1 MAVGNPNRPKAE
13 SGIMRWIDD
22 RFPATQM
29 WQEHMSKYYAAPAN
43 FWYVFGVLS
52 LLVLVNQILTGI
64 WLTMSYE
71 PSAEGAFASVEYIMR
86 DVEMGWIIRYM
97 HSSGASAFFIVVYL
111 HMFRGLMYGSYQK
124 PRELI
129 WLFGMAI
136 YLALMAEG
144 FFGYLLPWGQ
154 MSYWGAQVI
163 LSLAGAIP
171 VVGDDLMTWVRGDF
185 LISGITLNRFFS
197 LHVIALPIVILALVV
212 LHILA
217 LHDVGSSNPD
227 GIEIEKNK
235 DENGKPVDGVAFWPY
250 LVIKDLV
257 AVGIFLVVFCLII
270 FFFPEGGGYFIE
282 KPNYEPA
289 NPLKTPEHIA
299 PVWYF
304 TPYYSILRAITYP
317 LFGMDAKFWGV
328 VAMGAAIA
336 ILFVVPWLD
345 RSPVKSMRYKGWLSR
360 IWLAIF
366 VVSFFILGYLGTVAA
381 TPGRTL
387 VAQICTL
394 LYFAYFIL
402 MPFYT
407 RMESTKPVPERVT
420 D

>member
-1 MAVGNPNRPKAE
+1 
-13 SGIMRWIDD
+13 
-22 RFPATQM
+22 
-29 WQEHMSKYYAAPAN
+29 
-43 FWYVFGVLS
+43 
-52 LLVLVNQILTGI
+52 
-64 WLTMSYE
+64 
-71 PSAEGAFASVEYIMR
+71 
-86 DVEMGWIIRYM
+86 
-97 HSSGASAFFIVVYL
+97 
-111 HMFRGLMYGSYQK
+111 
-124 PRELI
+124 
-129 WLFGMAI
+129 
-136 YLALMAEG
+136 
-144 FFGYLLPWGQ
+144 
-154 MSYWGAQVI
+154 
-163 LSLAGAIP
+163 
-171 VVGDDLMTWVRGDF
+171 
-185 LISGITLNRFFS
+185 
-197 LHVIALPIVILALVV
+197 LALVV

-227 GIEIEKNK
+227 GIEIDKNK
-235 DENGKPVDGVAFWPY
+235 DENGKPVDGVAFFPY

-257 AVGIFLVVFCLII
+257 AIGIFLTVFCLII

-304 TPYYSILRAITYP
+304 TPYYSVLRAITYP

-336 ILFVVPWLD
+336 VLFVVPWLD

-366 VVSFFILGYLGTVAA
+366 VISFFILGYLGTVAA

-387 VAQICTL
+387 VAQCCTA